1 MKTNKAIKKEPVLTF
16 EGGKASRIDEF
27 EQLTRS
33 TMSCL
38 LWENEFYEDG
48 VSIAERI
55 HTLIDSCIKKG
66 LYDHVI
72 ELLKKVKFDMRLR
85 HCPLWMIVGIY
96 KAGKTVSKDL
106 IVSILTR
113 PDDAGELISL
123 YRKENV
129 KAPLPNAF
137 KKGISKAFQTFDEY
151 QLSKW
156 NKDANY
162 KLVDIINLCHTKPT
176 EAINKL
182 MNGTLETPKTW
193 EVMLSAAGSDVQKK
207 KAAWEELI
215 STDKLPDMAFLKNIA
230 GMDKVG
236 VGHDVICNRIKTIK
250 NQKLLPIDF
259 IRAGTMNPEFE
270 NEIEKKFL
278 QQFSK
283 EKLPGRTLFLIDV
296 SGSMFPFYE
305 KINRFSYASALA
317 MIGREMYEDVII
329 KSFSNSIVTVPNRR
343 GFALRDAISGSQI
356 HSCTYMWEAIK
367 QCIEEETFDRMI
379 VITDEQTSD
388 IQGSIKPSVPS
399 YIINVAPY
407 QTGVGYNNGFIH
419 INGMSD
425 KVFDYIHEIEQM
437 NDK

>member
-106 IVSILTR
+106 IASILTR

-162 KLVDIINLCHTKPT
+162 KLVDIINLCH
-176 EAINKL
+176 
-182 MNGTLETPKTW
+182 
-193 EVMLSAAGSDVQKK
+193 
-207 KAAWEELI
+207 
-215 STDKLPDMAFLKNIA
+215 
-230 GMDKVG
+230 
-236 VGHDVICNRIKTIK
+236 
-250 NQKLLPIDF
+250 
-259 IRAGTMNPEFE
+259 
-270 NEIEKKFL
+270 
-278 QQFSK
+278 
-283 EKLPGRTLFLIDV
+283 
-296 SGSMFPFYE
+296 
-305 KINRFSYASALA
+305 
-317 MIGREMYEDVII
+317 
-329 KSFSNSIVTVPNRR
+329 
-343 GFALRDAISGSQI
+343 
-356 HSCTYMWEAIK
+356 
-367 QCIEEETFDRMI
+367 
-379 VITDEQTSD
+379 
-388 IQGSIKPSVPS
+388 
-399 YIINVAPY
+399 
-407 QTGVGYNNGFIH
+407 
-419 INGMSD
+419 
-425 KVFDYIHEIEQM
+425 
-437 NDK
+437 